1 MTLQIQYKVGAI
13 QMKCIFCGC
22 TESKVLDSRNSD
34 EINSIRRRR
43 ECLNCG
49 KRFTTYETIET
60 TPILVIKN
68 DNSRQTFD
76 GNKIKQGIIR
86 ACEKRPVSMSQIDEI
101 VSSIEKE
108 IANSLDQEVKTSQI
122 GEMVMARLK
131 DVDDVAY
138 IRFASVY
145 RKFTDTTHFLDFIKE
160 FETLIA
166 NKELK

>member
-1 MTLQIQYKVGAI
+1 
-13 QMKCIFCGC
+13 MKCIFCGC

-101 VSSIEKE
+101 VSDIQKE

-122 GEMVMARLK
+122 GEMVMTKLK
-131 DVDDVAY
+131 DIDEVAY

-160 FETLIA
+160 FETLIS
-166 NKELK
+166 NKNLQ